1 MQPDQGTPYLPGSE
15 APPPAPPYDEESPE
29 AQEDCGKLDCDGEI
43 NREVILEDLKRAQQN
58 NEAEAARRKALAA
71 KLQADVEALQT
82 SSQDIDSVVDGY
94 RRDYPR
100 IRCEVGNYRCYYDQ
114 KVKEVEGLLSDEERH
129 AIQQKIGAVDSY
141 ISDLSG
147 TVLTLEEKDKLRLK
161 GGFNASVQSS
171 QIIVENKSTG
181 PSGTNDKLKAYEALK
196 GFHAQVLADLKK
208 LEGWK
213 KDIDEAI
220 GKSDLRAAW
229 FFLYDFGTLL
239 TNLEER
245 IDHYDP
251 KTLAKALDRAWCEL
265 AQGREALRD
274 AEAGHNDRTV
284 TLVKTKATLEDARKN
299 RRTRILEIIHKP

>member
-15 APPPAPPYDEESPE
+15 APPPAPPADVEVPE
-29 AQEDCGKLDCDGEI
+29 PPEDDDKIKCGDVI
-43 NREVILEDLKRAQQN
+43 NRDEILGNLRTAQQYN
-58 NEAEAARRKALAA
+58 QQEAERRKALAA

-94 RRDYPR
+94 RRDYAR

-114 KVKEVEGLLSDEERH
+114 KLTEVEGLLSKAERD
-129 AIQQKIGAVDSY
+129 AILEKIGSVDSY

-161 GGFNASVQSS
+161 GGFNGSVQSS

-181 PSGTNDKLKAYEALK
+181 PNGINDKLKAYEALK

-220 GKSDLRAAW
+220 GRSDPRAAW

-245 IDHYDP
+245 IDQYDP
-251 KTLAKALDRAWCEL
+251 KALAQALDRAWCEL
-265 AQGREALRD
+265 AQAREALRD
-274 AEAGHNDRTV
+274 AEARHNDRTV